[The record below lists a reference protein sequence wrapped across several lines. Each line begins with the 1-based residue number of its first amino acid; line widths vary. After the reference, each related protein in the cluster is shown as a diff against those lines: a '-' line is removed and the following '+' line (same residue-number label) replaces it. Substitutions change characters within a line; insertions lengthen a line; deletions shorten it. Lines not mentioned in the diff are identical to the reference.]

1 MQNFLVGS
9 AHGADS
15 YCKYR
20 ERQMFLK
27 QLSNY
32 RKVGAEQSC
41 SPLLGIQSESALAAR
56 GGLIVYTHINE
67 KAKVRLIKS

>member
-1 MQNFLVGS
+1 
-9 AHGADS
+9 
-15 YCKYR
+15 
-20 ERQMFLK
+20 MFLK

-41 SPLLGIQSESALAAR
+41 SPLPGIQSESALAAK